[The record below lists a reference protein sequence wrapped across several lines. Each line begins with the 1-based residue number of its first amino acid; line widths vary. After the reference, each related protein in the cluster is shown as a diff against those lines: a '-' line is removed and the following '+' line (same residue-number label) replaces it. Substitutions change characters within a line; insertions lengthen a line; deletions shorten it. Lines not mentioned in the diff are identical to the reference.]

1 MDNDLVC
8 TVVGV
13 AAIGA
18 ILCHHRDVATRPPA
32 SECSVSARAAKVAP
46 VIRAT
51 DFYDG
56 MFERMLEDDD
66 ALPAPATATRR
77 TPRLNLKLSEPPDQ
91 RGNKRIGAHTNIVA
105 QACAAA
111 CAGTAPPPKAA
122 PEFSKFCMFM
132 EPTD

>member
-18 ILCHHRDVATRPPA
+18 ILCHHRDVAMRPPA
-32 SECSVSARAAKVAP
+32 TECSVSARAAKVAP
-46 VIRAT
+46 VTTT

-56 MFERMLEDDD
+56 MFQRVLTDDD

-77 TPRLNLKLSEPPDQ
+77 TPRLNPNLSEPLDQ
-91 RGNKRIGAHTNIVA
+91 RGNKRIGASTNIVA

-111 CAGTAPPPKAA
+111 CAGTAPAPKAA
-122 PEFSKFCMFM
+122 PDFAKFCFIN